1 MVRFVRNV
9 TVISIALSSVVPYL
23 AYRIEDVSD
32 VEVASAIVTIAKR
45 AAGPT
50 RVHSL
55 PVFRSPLTQLVRTMS
70 LKYGLNLKRAAP
82 PPKKRTILDDEE
94 DEDEQDEAAP
104 QHAAVEAIDSFGGP
118 SKPKP
123 GLSVP
128 SRAKPNKGI
137 PPKPPSKRSNPRD
150 EDSGQDASAMAASK
164 AAVKAAEEIDP
175 SIFDYDSFHDA
186 KSTVNE
192 AKKEA
197 TRQDAIE
204 RKPKYINNLLDAAA
218 RRKQDQQVARE
229 KQLQR
234 ERENEG
240 DEFADKEKFVTSAYK
255 QQQEETRRLEE
266 EEKKRA
272 DEEEKRRRQTGGGMQ
287 GFYRDMMD
295 QSERQRQEEL
305 DAAAKLER
313 EGGVRNVDEEKRRS
327 DAELAAEMRAKGV
340 NVHVNEEGQITD
352 KRELLTAGLNVA
364 PADGGKSKDGRAAAD
379 HLRSSNRPAHSA
391 FSRRDGGDRDAQ
403 RERQSRM
410 VEEQMEASAKRKRE
424 EDEERRAKDERDA
437 KSKKT
442 EKDVGDAKARYL
454 ARKAAKEKEQ
464 QQG

>member
-1 MVRFVRNV
+1 
-9 TVISIALSSVVPYL
+9 
-23 AYRIEDVSD
+23 
-32 VEVASAIVTIAKR
+32 
-45 AAGPT
+45 
-50 RVHSL
+50 
-55 PVFRSPLTQLVRTMS
+55 MS
-70 LKYGLNLKRAAP
+70 LKYGLNLKKAAP
-82 PPKKRTILDDEE
+82 PKKKTILDDEP
-94 DEDEQDEAAP
+94 DEDEQDDGALQSE
-104 QHAAVEAIDSFGGP
+104 AVESIDSFGGP
-118 SKPKP
+118 SGLPKH

-128 SRAKPNKGI
+128 SRSKPKQGI
-137 PPKPPSKRSNPRD
+137 PSKPPSKRFNLED
-150 EDSGQDASAMAASK
+150 EEERQDASAMAASRD
-164 AAVKAAEEIDP
+164 AVKAAEEVDA

-197 TRQDAIE
+197 ARQDAID

-266 EEKKRA
+266 EEKKKA
-272 DEEEKRRRQTGGGMQ
+272 EEEEKRKQKMGGGMQ
-287 GFYRDMMD
+287 NFYRNMMD
-295 QSERQRQEEL
+295 QSETARQQEI
-305 DAAAKLER
+305 DAAMKLER
-313 EGGVRNVDEEKRRS
+313 EGGVKNVDEEKKRS
-327 DAELAAEMRAKGV
+327 DAELAAELKAKGV
-340 NVHVNEEGQITD
+340 NVHVNEDGQITD

-364 PADGGKSKDGRAAAD
+364 PSEKSKDGRSAD
-379 HLRSSNRPAHSA
+379 HLRSSNRPAQSA
-391 FSRRDGGDRDAQ
+391 FTRRDAGSRDAQ

-410 VEEQMEASAKRKRE
+410 VEEQLEASAKRKRE
-424 EDEERRAKDERDA
+424 EEAEQRAKEEREA

-454 ARKAAKEKEQ
+454 ARKAAREA
-464 QQG
+464 QG